1 MGVPPQI
8 EPKRATFPTEM
19 PVSSLSA
26 NTNPSEAPPAFDA
39 PPPMPPPPYFKTH
52 FIKPSSF
59 KAAINEKVDKPLV
72 SLFRL
77 SVRVLQLIFALASGI
92 SYAIELRHGNG
103 RGEASGS
110 FVFSQ
115 VAFGATILT
124 LIINGATVRYYRLS
138 WMVDWILTV
147 FWFALFAVFYEV
159 FLGGDMTP
167 AYDGVNTGRMERAVW
182 CDLINALLWFGS
194 ALFSSMMCCSGV
206 KATIKGKIRDRRQR
220 KEKKRMMETMGE
232 MEMGTIHS

>member
-1 MGVPPQI
+1 MEVPQQI
-8 EPKRATFPTEM
+8 EPKRATSPVEM
-19 PVSSLSA
+19 PVSSSSA
-26 NTNPSEAPPAFDA
+26 NTIPSEAPPAFDA

-59 KAAINEKVDKPLV
+59 KTAINEKFDKPLV

-77 SVRVLQLIFALASGI
+77 SMRVLQLIFALASGI

-115 VAFGATILT
+115 VAFGGTLLM
-124 LIINGATVRYYRLS
+124 LIINGVTVRYYRLS

-147 FWFALFAVFYEV
+147 FWFALFAVFYKV
-159 FLGGDMTP
+159 YLGGNLTT
-167 AYDGVNTGRMERAVW
+167 AYGGVNTGRMERAIW

-194 ALFSSMMCCSGV
+194 ALFSSTMCCSGV
-206 KATIKGKIRDRRQR
+206 KATIKGKIRERQQR
-220 KEKKRMMETMGE
+220 NEKKKMMDTMGE
-232 MEMGTIHS
+232 MEMGTIHA